1 MEMHLG
7 KLPAFL
13 YADTVVYFSVLLLAN
28 GKKNKCFVVILLCF
42 LGCYSAYP
50 ITSLPSLENKGLCL

>member
-7 KLPAFL
+7 KLPAFR

-28 GKKNKCFVVILLCF
+28 GKKKQMLCRNFALFPRLLFC
-42 LGCYSAYP
+42 LPNNQSAF
-50 ITSLPSLENKGLCL
+50 S